1 MGNKEERIKQLLG
14 IMKRN
19 TAVSIRDLTEVLHVS
34 EMTVRRDLNDLETK
48 GVVTLLH
55 GGAVLNKENYFDSYE
70 KPYVLAAEGARYL
83 EEKKRIGRA
92 GADLIEKNDTLI
104 IDSGSTTEWLARSI
118 PGSIPL
124 RCICWAMNILMELNR
139 KDQISITFAG
149 GELHRNTLMFES
161 PEGLDLIR
169 RCRGTKAFFSA
180 GGIHQTLGVTSAT
193 SYETEAKQ
201 AALASSLKKILLA
214 DSSKFG
220 RVSASYYT
228 DLTGFSAI
236 ITDSALSSEYRN
248 IIEGL
253 GIELIIA

>member
-1 MGNKEERIKQLLG
+1 MANKDERIKQLLS
-14 IMKRN
+14 IMKKN
-19 TAVSIRDLTEVLHVS
+19 TAVSIRDLTEVLGVS

-70 KPYVLAAEGARYL
+70 KPYQLAAEGARHL
-83 EEKKRIGRA
+83 EEKKKIGRA
-92 GADLIEKNDTLI
+92 AAALIAENETLI

-118 PGSIPL
+118 PDTLPL
-124 RCICWAMNILMELNR
+124 RCLCWAMNILMELHR
-139 KDQISITFAG
+139 KDQATVTFAG

-161 PEGLDLIR
+161 PEGLSLIR
-169 RCRGTKAFFSA
+169 RYRGTKAFFSA
-180 GGIHQTLGVTSAT
+180 GGIHPELGVTSAT

-201 AALASSLKKILLA
+201 AALASSLKKVLLA

-220 RVSASYYT
+220 QVSASYYA
-228 DLTGFSAI
+228 DLGSFSTI
-236 ITDSALSSEYRN
+236 ITDSAITSEYRN
-248 IIEGL
+248 IIESL